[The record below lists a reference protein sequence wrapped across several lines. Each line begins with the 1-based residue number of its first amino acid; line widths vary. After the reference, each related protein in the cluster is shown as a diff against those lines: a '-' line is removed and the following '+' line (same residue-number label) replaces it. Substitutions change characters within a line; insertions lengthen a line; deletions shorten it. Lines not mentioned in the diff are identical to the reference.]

1 MPTECE
7 RDVGSLQELKLDWV
21 GDGELHHARDE
32 FSESFMSLKGL
43 ELTGDHVC

>member
-7 RDVGSLQELKLDWV
+7 RDVGSLRELKLDWV
-21 GDGELHHARDE
+21 GDGELHHARDK

-43 ELTGDHVC
+43 ELMGDHVC